1 MNGNPCIWL
10 LDDDVEFSDLICNS
24 FIGLGWR
31 CKHLMDSHELLRA
44 LKTTKPDL
52 LLLDEVLVNERGTD
66 LLSHAKQ
73 RNLLSFPVLM
83 MSALGS
89 PIDRVTGLAA
99 GADDYLIKPF
109 LFQELLIRI
118 ERLLKHVTIKSSK
131 TEPTCFNYII
141 NGVFLDISQQALILS
156 SGKKHLL
163 SRGELTILRILCANA
178 GNIVARE
185 VLLEAGQS
193 SVDFQTTRTIDV
205 RISRL
210 RKILA
215 LMPVEPIVI
224 ETIRGRGYRIKA
236 TIQQCTDLSNLFEE
250 KEDQC

>member
-1 MNGNPCIWL
+1 MDSSPCIWL
-10 LDDDVEFSDLICNS
+10 LDDDIEFADLICQS
-24 FIGLGWR
+24 LIGLGWR
-31 CKHLMDSHELLRA
+31 CKYFMNSNEFLGA
-44 LKTTKPDL
+44 LTMMKPDL
-52 LLLDEVLVNERGTD
+52 LLLDEILVNERGTD
-66 LLSHAKQ
+66 LLSHAKE
-73 RNLLSFPVLM
+73 RELISFPVLM

-118 ERLLKHVTIKSSK
+118 KRLLEHVSIKSRK
-131 TEPTCFNYII
+131 TEQACFNYII
-141 NGVFLDISQQALILS
+141 NGVLFDLSQQALILS
-156 SGKKHLL
+156 SGKKHIL

-185 VLLEAGQS
+185 VLLEASQS

-210 RKILA
+210 RKTLT
-215 LMPVEPIVI
+215 LMPVEPILI
-224 ETIRGRGYRIKA
+224 ETVRGRGYRIKA
-236 TIQQCTDLSNLFEE
+236 KIKQYPATTDQFESNEN
-250 KEDQC
+250 QH

>member
-89 PIDRVTGLAA
+89 PID
-99 GADDYLIKPF
+99 DYLIKPF

-156 SGKKHLL
+156 SGRKHLL